1 MRYIREKFGKK
12 STVCAL
18 DMLKGFSF
26 LFFKAL
32 QPFKGEEREDK
43 VQVKRQREEVIDNRE
58 TE

>member
-32 QPFKGEEREDK
+32 QPFKGEEREEK
-43 VQVKRQREEVIDNRE
+43 SRKPLV
-58 TE
+58 